1 MAPSLRQT
9 HSCAGRK
16 GGAKQKKGQKGNGQG
31 VAEGKKSTEQALD
44 SKGEDVLKNHLFTAD
59 MRSQAV
65 FPLEERRT
73 EGRRRSGDRRAAGAE
88 AASRGLA
95 LRAHAPLPP
104 DSSSFLLLLDLLPG
118 PGAPEDGGVGVGY
131 LIERR
136 CNCARFKLEPWS
148 LCSFLFCWF
157 SEIHAGASKGRAISE
172 ATPHWGARSPVTW
185 ATPPPAA

>member
-1 MAPSLRQT
+1 MRWKERRSKTEKRT
-9 HSCAGRK
+9 
-16 GGAKQKKGQKGNGQG
+16 
-31 VAEGKKSTEQALD
+31 EGKWARSGRRKKKHGTGTRQQRRGCA
-44 SKGEDVLKNHLFTAD
+44 KNHLFTAD

-104 DSSSFLLLLDLLPG
+104 DGSSFLLLLDLLPG

-148 LCSFLFCWF
+148 LCSFLWRRQKTRLIKNG
-157 SEIHAGASKGRAISE
+157 SQ
-172 ATPHWGARSPVTW
+172 SPPGENDQTD
-185 ATPPPAA
+185 ADLYNPG